1 MLMSARRCQKA
12 IISVQHYLT
21 HTGGNIVEKNEDYER
36 ILSTYYGE
44 NQVVAMMMLKIDTKE
59 AENIAKQV
67 SKFEIVE
74 ELFMVTGDVD
84 IILKARFPNYKA
96 LKSFVLDSLA
106 PINGIKE
113 TKTMMVVTPFKE
125 NGTLLFAQ

>member
-1 MLMSARRCQKA
+1 MQMRPMCQKA
-12 IISVQHYLT
+12 IISVAHHLA
-21 HTGGNIVEKNEDYER
+21 HIGGNIVEKNEDYER

-96 LKSFVLDSLA
+96 LKTFVLDSLA

-113 TKTMMVVTPFKE
+113 TKTLMVVTPFKE
-125 NGTLLFAQ
+125 GGTLLFPQ

>member
-1 MLMSARRCQKA
+1 VPSIEQRCPNYFK
-12 IISVQHYLT
+12 SVPLYLA
-21 HTGGNIVEKNEDYER
+21 HIGGFIVEKNEDYER

>member
-1 MLMSARRCQKA
+1 MP
-12 IISVQHYLT
+12 HYLP
-21 HTGGNIVEKNEDYER
+21 HIGGNIVEKNEDYER

>member
-1 MLMSARRCQKA
+1 MHHLAH
-12 IISVQHYLT
+12 I
-21 HTGGNIVEKNEDYER
+21 GGNIVEKNEDYER

-125 NGTLLFAQ
+125 NNTLLFAQ